1 MIDWVINVICSCSNN
16 EYTHTQSDETY
27 HKINEISTR
36 AYLHT
41 QTNAAFNGER
51 HFGCFVRFAGYSYF
65 ERIYLCCYFIY
76 YFFFGLLA
84 NRSIMTLILQRR
96 FIVVY
101 LHYTLLQAL
110 NLPRLLRYCGAP
122 QLVGKQAKGIF
133 FLAASC

>member
-1 MIDWVINVICSCSNN
+1 MASGTLVALSASLAI
-16 EYTHTQSDETY
+16 H
-27 HKINEISTR
+27 ISK
-36 AYLHT
+36 
-41 QTNAAFNGER
+41 G
-51 HFGCFVRFAGYSYF
+51 
-65 ERIYLCCYFIY
+65 FIY
-76 YFFFGLLA
+76 AAILFIIFFFGLLA